1 MEVILD
7 GALITDRAALH
18 DLLAEKFAFPAYY
31 GRNLDALYDL
41 LSAYPERITVTV
53 IHTDRLLENL
63 GLYGKSVIQTLQD
76 ISRDNSKIVL
86 SIFDENN

>member
-18 DLLAEKFAFPAYY
+18 DLLAEKFVFPAYY

-41 LSAYPERITVTV
+41 LSAYPEQVFVTV
-53 IHTDRLLENL
+53 IHTNRLLENL
-63 GLYGKSVIQTLQD
+63 GRYGKSVIQTLQD

>member
-7 GALITDRAALH
+7 GTLITDRTALH

-41 LSAYPERITVTV
+41 LSAYPERITVKV

-63 GLYGKSVIQTLQD
+63 GRYGNSVIRTLQD
-76 ISRDNSKIVL
+76 VSRENSKFVF

>member
-7 GALITDRAALH
+7 GALITDRDALH
-18 DLLAEKFAFPAYY
+18 DQLAEKFAFPAYY

-41 LSAYPERITVTV
+41 LSVCPEQISVTV
-53 IHTDRLLENL
+53 IHTDLLLEHL
-63 GLYGKSVIQTLQD
+63 GRYGKSVIRTLQD
-76 ISRDNSKIVL
+76 VSRDNSQITL